1 MKLIYL
7 HDPKVGASVLT
18 QLEETFPMLE
28 IVAIDL
34 DDDFDKQFEELKKLF
49 GQFTF
54 SNPDSYAIVADGVGV
69 AYASFFT
76 GIRVKGQTLST
87 ITILLNPDYR
97 ALKND
102 STLKKL
108 PKDDYSKKDCL
119 HTLTGCKAIY
129 SFNNYNLLAYHQQY
143 YGGDYLLLSL
153 TELFPAIKDLIFKSA
168 IGPVNINYLKVPVLT
183 PGGQILPPDRPI
195 VSVEGSF
202 DWFGEKLFNA
212 RIPNSAFKY
221 RDKSCFGPSRLYLLK
236 GDVISND
243 LEEASR
249 SYKYLGNYIFLD
261 IDTGERIEGHRA
273 PFALRG
279 FPGILPDWNTVWSIR
294 EYVMYQIC
302 ITFKALKKPSK
313 GYDKYGNE
321 FKVMAIGYDA
331 IHLWRENEKN
341 RLDVRTD
348 CRCQKEEY
356 VAGVFP
362 KSATPE
368 LIHLMPYSYEGI
380 MVFKSTSKVK
390 SKLALKVIFNRNSN
404 RLTQGEDQDNNE

>member
-7 HDPKVGASVLT
+7 HDPKVGSSVLSK
-18 QLEETFPMLE
+18 LEDTFPMLE

-34 DDDFDKQFEELKKLF
+34 IDDFNQQFENLKQLF
-49 GQFTF
+49 GQFTL
-54 SNPDSYAIVADGVGV
+54 NTITDYAIIADGFGI

-76 GIRVKGQTLST
+76 EIRVKGQTLPNV
-87 ITILLNPDYR
+87 TILINPDYNAVR
-97 ALKND
+97 NNPAFKEI
-102 STLKKL
+102 
-108 PKDDYSKKDCL
+108 PKEDYSGNEVDCL
-119 HTLTGCKAIY
+119 CFLHSLSIF
-129 SFNNYNLLAYHQQY
+129 SFDNYNLLSYHQKHH
-143 YGGDYLLLSL
+143 GGNYLLLAQSDIL
-153 TELFPAIKDLIFKSA
+153 SAIKELIVNSA
-168 IGPVNINYLKVPVLT
+168 INRVTINYLKTPVLT
-183 PGGQILPPDRPI
+183 PQGQILPPDYPI
-195 VSVEGSF
+195 VSIEGSF

-221 RDKSCFGPSRLYLLK
+221 RDKSCIGPSRLYLLK
-236 GDVISND
+236 GDIITND
-243 LEEASR
+243 LEETSR
-249 SYKYLGNYIFLD
+249 SYKYLGNSIFLD

-279 FPGILPDWNTVWSIR
+279 FPGTVWSIR
-294 EYVMYQIC
+294 ERVMYQIC

-321 FKVMAIGYDA
+321 FKIIAIGYDA
-331 IHLWRENEKN
+331 IHLWRKNDKN
-341 RLDVRTD
+341 RLDIRTD

-362 KSATPE
+362 KSANPE
-368 LIHLMPYSYEGI
+368 LIHLLPYSYEGI